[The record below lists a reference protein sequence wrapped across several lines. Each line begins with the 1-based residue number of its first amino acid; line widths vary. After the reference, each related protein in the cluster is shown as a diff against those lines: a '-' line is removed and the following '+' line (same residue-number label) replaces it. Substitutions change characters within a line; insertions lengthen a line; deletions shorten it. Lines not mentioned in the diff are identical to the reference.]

1 MTLPDIPPGAFDTPE
16 ALLPRYVAR
25 PADSALLT
33 AMRAALGSPQPDM
46 KPDMKAVWAQ
56 AALSSFPQTCDRV
69 VLTLYQPGEKRLM
82 VARRGKTL
90 GDALDRALAAVRR
103 HARIGQFAVD
113 DPARCRIQM
122 DILAAPPVVC
132 DIRAIGMEV
141 QGDNHF
147 EIGLDGLLLEKGEAW
162 HYILPGD
169 AYVHSY
175 MGMGQLR
182 ERITRLHGDDALDTC
197 TFHRFTSES
206 YVSFGGDWLRL
217 YRGHPLNGPMTRAR
231 LARASGLAIDHIIAN
246 MRDDGRFLYYY
257 DAAKDSR
264 RDHEH
269 LTRNPDTNPYYNILR
284 HSGGIL
290 TGLYHA
296 RLTGDER
303 IMEPVRR
310 AIGFLLDQARPYT
323 TRRGEDAAYIYY
335 NRKAKLGGT
344 GVGLYALGEYRRV
357 TGETTYD
364 AAAQRMARHLVE
376 QITDSGE
383 FIYYKLYLDQ
393 EVTEQDNKNYFS
405 FYYPG
410 EALCGLAGYCL
421 HILRDEDEKA
431 RILEAVH
438 RAMRFL
444 IVERPRTRAEEY
456 RSLPSD
462 AWLMMAIMEFWDV
475 PEFRRELY
483 RDFVFSDADTMVRQ
497 MYTVLDAPY
506 PDYAGGFFYEFGE
519 FPYADGA
526 RAEGL
531 MGAFTLAHKVGDQA
545 RIDLYGNALRMVA
558 WATMHLVNTPESLY
572 FARNPQVALGG
583 IRFKYTRQW
592 FRIDTIQHVAA
603 FYLKLM
609 LDGRVPI
616 PSGLKAPVAPALVAA
631 ND

>member
-1 MTLPDIPPGAFDTPE
+1 
-16 ALLPRYVAR
+16 
-25 PADSALLT
+25 
-33 AMRAALGSPQPDM
+33 
-46 KPDMKAVWAQ
+46 
-56 AALSSFPQTCDRV
+56 
-69 VLTLYQPGEKRLM
+69 
-82 VARRGKTL
+82 
-90 GDALDRALAAVRR
+90 
-103 HARIGQFAVD
+103 
-113 DPARCRIQM
+113 
-122 DILAAPPVVC
+122 
-132 DIRAIGMEV
+132 
-141 QGDNHF
+141 
-147 EIGLDGLLLEKGEAW
+147 
-162 HYILPGD
+162 
-169 AYVHSY
+169 
-175 MGMGQLR
+175 
-182 ERITRLHGDDALDTC
+182 
-197 TFHRFTSES
+197 
-206 YVSFGGDWLRL
+206 
-217 YRGHPLNGPMTRAR
+217 
-231 LARASGLAIDHIIAN
+231 

-269 LTRNPDTNPYYNILR
+269 PTRNPDTNPYYNILR
-284 HSGGIL
+284 HGGGIL
-290 TGLYHA
+290 AGLYHA
-296 RLTGDER
+296 RLTGDDR

-323 TRRGEDAAYIYY
+323 TRRGEDAAYIFF

-344 GVGLYALGEYRRV
+344 GIGLYALGEYRRV
-357 TGETTYD
+357 SGEATHD
-364 AAAQRMARHLVE
+364 AAAHRLARHLVE

-383 FIYYKLYLDQ
+383 FIYYKLYLDH
-393 EVTEQDNKNYFS
+393 EVTEQDNQNHFS

-421 HILRDEDEKA
+421 HILRDEEEKA

-438 RAMRFL
+438 RALRFL

-475 PEFRRELY
+475 PEFRRDLY
-483 RDFVFSDADTMVRQ
+483 RDFVFGDADTMVRQ

-506 PDYAGGFFYEFGE
+506 PDYAGAFFYEFGE

-545 RIDLYGNALRMVA
+545 RVELYGNALRLVA

-616 PSGLKAPVAPALVAA
+616 PRHEAPVAPALVAA